1 MGQLK
6 QLARQIFHETL
17 AGINIAA
24 TMARKLDRSGSRI
37 RCGDMTVDLA
47 EFREIRV
54 VAFGKAS
61 HTMVDGLLHL
71 LEPEFRATGIISAP
85 TPPPR
90 DIPGF
95 RTFLSG
101 HPVPNEGSFAA
112 GAAILDLLAGC
123 DDRTLVFFLLCLG
136 LVWLIFQ
143 TGYRLKS

>member
-1 MGQLK
+1 MADLK
-6 QLARQIFHETL
+6 QLARRIFHETL

-61 HTMVDGLLHL
+61 HTMVEGLLRV
-71 LEPEFRATGIISAP
+71 LEGQFPATAFFSSP

-101 HPVPNEGSFAA
+101 HPVPN
-112 GAAILDLLAGC
+112 
-123 DDRTLVFFLLCLG
+123 
-136 LVWLIFQ
+136 
-143 TGYRLKS
+143 